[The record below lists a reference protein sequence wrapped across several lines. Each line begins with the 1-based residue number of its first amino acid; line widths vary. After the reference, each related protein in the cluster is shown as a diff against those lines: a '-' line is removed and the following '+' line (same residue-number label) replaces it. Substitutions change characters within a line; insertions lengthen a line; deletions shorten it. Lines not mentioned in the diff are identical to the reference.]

1 MATAPTVPRIEG
13 YALAEKLG
21 SGSYAD
27 VYKGYKKGGKEVV
40 AVKCVVKNKL
50 SKAALNNL
58 ISEIEILKSLCHAN
72 IVKLKD
78 FCWDDTHV
86 FIIME
91 YCGGGNLL
99 NYIHQRHRLSEKICQ
114 RFLQQLV
121 LALLYL
127 REKNI
132 SHFDLK
138 PQNILIASRKLQ
150 ILKIADFGLAQYI
163 TDDDKNSV
171 LKGSPLYMAPE
182 IVLKR
187 EYDARA
193 DIWSVGIIL
202 YECLFGKAPYSS
214 KSFEELISKIKANK
228 PIEIPSNANISNE
241 CRDFLKGCLQRELS
255 KRFDFNSF
263 FDHPFVD
270 LAHAPSSESIN
281 KATEHLT
288 KAIED
293 DKLGNCKEAL
303 HSYDEAL
310 KYLIPMMHF
319 EVDSVKRMSLRKKI
333 NEYINRMETIKS
345 QVSGESSNIRPLS
358 AVMYKPEKLIY
369 DGCLPELLQLTKT
382 TPQMTTAIEI
392 AQSAELYEKEQNY
405 SAALEK
411 YEMALGKLLNLLQNE
426 PKGRRRDLLI
436 EEVSRWMDQAERIK
450 ALTRGSSLPHSLSTD
465 TYQIGDAERNCS
477 IQ

>member
-1 MATAPTVPRIEG
+1 MATAPSVPRVEG
-13 YALAEKLG
+13 YSLAEKLG

-50 SKAALNNL
+50 SKTALNNL
-58 ISEIEILKSLCHAN
+58 ISEIEILKSLCHTN

-91 YCGGGNLL
+91 YCGGGMKKFAKDFCNSLCWL
-99 NYIHQRHRLSEKICQ
+99 FFIYEKRI
-114 RFLQQLV
+114 
-121 LALLYL
+121 LA
-127 REKNI
+127 I
-132 SHFDLK
+132 FDLK
-138 PQNILIASRKLQ
+138 PQNILIASKKLQ

-187 EYDARA
+187 QYDARA

-214 KSFEELISKIKANK
+214 KSFDELFSKIKANK

-241 CRDFLKGCLQRELS
+241 CRNFLKGCLQRELS

-270 LAHAPSSESIN
+270 LAHAPSSDSIN

-303 HSYDEAL
+303 QSYDEAL
-310 KYLIPMMHF
+310 KYLIPMMHS
-319 EVDSVKRMSLRKKI
+319 EVDSLKRMSLRKKI

-345 QVSGESSNIRPLS
+345 QVSGES
-358 AVMYKPEKLIY
+358 
-369 DGCLPELLQLTKT
+369 
-382 TPQMTTAIEI
+382 
-392 AQSAELYEKEQNY
+392 
-405 SAALEK
+405 
-411 YEMALGKLLNLLQNE
+411 
-426 PKGRRRDLLI
+426 
-436 EEVSRWMDQAERIK
+436 
-450 ALTRGSSLPHSLSTD
+450 
-465 TYQIGDAERNCS
+465 
-477 IQ
+477 